1 MSNSDFDADIFLQ
14 IGKLL
19 HKQDTEDAQKK
30 SIILEDAKTQL
41 HNSIENIETNELG
54 IQLLFKLLDLI
65 ENYKD

>member
-30 SIILEDAKTQL
+30 SIILEDAVRIVL
-41 HNSIENIETNELG
+41 IPVSIAPVWV
-54 IQLLFKLLDLI
+54 
-65 ENYKD
+65 